1 MINRFLWMIFLAA
14 GAQVS
19 WGFALLG
26 PLANGGDTWQTGVI
40 GYGYAY
46 LDESSQFSPGGPVY
60 LGDIGGPKNIGEGYR
75 RNVPTLYY
83 SYDANFLGFFGPT
96 GASAADSAYAIMNSL
111 TNVDSYSSSLSEF
124 PFSSQ
129 HFNFEAQT
137 LFLTDIKSVTL
148 HLLVEQMGLAQPERY
163 TWTLAERV
171 VPPGCPLT
179 TEYLV
184 LQRNYG
190 INPSPLNQV
199 QYSPYVNDDLYS
211 YYIVENCTGG
221 NPLAYTV
228 PFSVNLLNE
237 EYTSV
242 AANDGDGF
250 GGALFSSGGGLQV
263 GGFYTGLT
271 LDDVAGLRY
280 LLTSNNIVRETS
292 GAGALLLTT
301 NIGTAEQVITTQ
313 DLGALLAASVTNSPA
328 TLAALYPG
336 LVVLPNSTSTF
347 APLCTQTVTTYFTNQ
362 IGAPYP
368 SPLVSVFV
376 TNSPTC
382 VYQQIYSNVFGNVI
396 TNGNLAGNP
405 NIINGA
411 GIALNYSPNT
421 TVTLVTVSLGNQV
434 GAPYGSPPVTNTTVQ
449 TVTVAGSP
457 SGEFFLIPPGLC
469 GLQIIPGS
477 MITGPTVYTTNV
489 IASATN
495 TTTTA
500 TNNLGFVATQ
510 TIITSFTPHQ
520 FLAKPIVCASTANTV
535 GLREGIEN
543 VQFVRANYD
552 SLIGQFFQP
561 ITNYYTM
568 VAVTNS
574 QAATQYFQRV
584 ITQPDILMN
593 ADNFIAG
600 NTFNGSVSRN
610 INFDQGNIL
619 PGLAGPG
626 VINSPVTFN
635 YNRIG
640 TAFRNG
646 PIDFYTAGTVAFLS
660 QLTQYPTMAWASFDS
675 STNDPVVYPNG
686 TSIANL
692 ENQIIVQ
699 ISPAALA
706 AGTHGVFYG
715 PVTFTATGGS
725 FQPPFAWSWTP
736 VGTETLPPGLTL
748 SSGGT
753 ISGTPTQSGTFD
765 FILQLTDSLFRTV
778 QWQYTIIIN

>member
-14 GAQVS
+14 GAQAS

-26 PLANGGDTWQTGVI
+26 PLANGGDAWQTAVI
-40 GYGYAY
+40 GYGLAY
-46 LDESSQFSPGGPVY
+46 EDESSQFSPGGPVF

-83 SYDANFLGFFGPT
+83 SYDANFLGFFGTT
-96 GASAADSAYAIMNSL
+96 GASAADGAYAIMNSL

-129 HFNFEAQT
+129 HFNYEAQT

-148 HLLVEQMGLAQPERY
+148 HLLVEQMGLAQPERF
-163 TWTLAERV
+163 TWTLAERDL
-171 VPPGCPLT
+171 PPGGKCPLD
-179 TEYLV
+179 EIYLV

-190 INPSPLNQV
+190 ISPSPLNQV
-199 QYSPYVNDDLYS
+199 QYSPYVNDNLYS
-211 YYIVENCTGG
+211 YYIAEACTGG
-221 NPLAYTV
+221 NPLAITV

-280 LLTSNNIVRETS
+280 LLTSNNIAQETS

-301 NIGTAEQVITTQ
+301 NIGAQDQVITTQ
-313 DLGALLAASVTNSPA
+313 DLGALLAASVINSPA
-328 TLAALYPG
+328 ALAGLYPG

-347 APLCTQTVTTYFTNQ
+347 APLCTQTVTAYFTNQ
-362 IGAPYP
+362 IGAPYG
-368 SPLVSVFV
+368 SPQVSVFV

-396 TNGNLAGNP
+396 TNGNLSGNP
-405 NIINGA
+405 SIVNSS
-411 GIALNYSPNT
+411 GITLNYSPNT
-421 TVTLVTVSLGNQV
+421 TITVVTVSLGNQV
-434 GAPYGSPPVTNTTVQ
+434 GAPVGSPPVTNTTVQ

-477 MITGPTVYTTNV
+477 LITGPTVYTTNV
-489 IASATN
+489 IAS
-495 TTTTA
+495 A

-520 FLAKPIVCASTANTV
+520 FLAKPIVCGSTPATV

-543 VQFVRANYD
+543 VKFVRANYD

-568 VAVTNS
+568 VVVTNS
-574 QAATQYFQRV
+574 QQVTQYFQRIV
-584 ITQPDILMN
+584 TQPDILMSAN
-593 ADNFIAG
+593 NFIAG
-600 NTFNGSVSRN
+600 NTFDGSVSRN
-610 INFDQGNIL
+610 INYDVGNVL

-646 PIDFYTAGTVAFLS
+646 PLAFYSAGTNGFLS
-660 QLTQYPTMAWASFDS
+660 QLTQYTANAWASFDS
-675 STNDPVVYPNG
+675 STNDPVLYPNG

-692 ENQIIVQ
+692 ENQIVVQ
-699 ISPAALA
+699 VSPAALA

-725 FQPPFAWSWTP
+725 FQPPFTWSWTP

-748 SSGGT
+748 SLGGT

-778 QWQYTIIIN
+778 QWQYTITIQ